1 MKRLKKILLVFICAA
16 LAAFGMTGCAE
27 TSSQKESEA
36 QDEIIAKNIEDI
48 TNYTQN
54 NFATLMQEASYEQF
68 AAYEEGGNTLVSI
81 PFDNDWGTRWKEFY
95 DEYGDVAEAT
105 ALTATRTDGVYSDQI
120 ILTSEGGDQMVLTI
134 TYNDQMTPVS
144 TQIGEYSD
152 DSKETLGSKMGT
164 AGVNTATGLI
174 VVFIVLVFLCLVIS
188 CFKFIG
194 NGKKPENKD
203 NTADGKK
210 VSSPAPAAAQPAE
223 EETVDLAENE
233 ELVAVIAAAIAAAEE
248 KPVEGFQV
256 RSIRRLRS
264 NKWR

>member
-1 MKRLKKILLVFICAA
+1 MKRIKKILLVLICGA

-27 TSSQKESEA
+27 TSSQKETEA
-36 QDEIIAKNIEDI
+36 QNEIIAKNIEDI

-54 NFATLMQEASYEQF
+54 TFAATMQGATYEQ
-68 AAYEEGGNTLVSI
+68 YELYKEAGNVLVSI
-81 PFDNDWGTRWKEFY
+81 TFDNDWMVRWKEFY

-120 ILTSEGGDQMVLTI
+120 ILTSGDGNQMVLTI
-134 TYNDQMTPVS
+134 TYNDQLTPVS

-210 VSSPAPAAAQPAE
+210 AASPAPAAAAPAAAE
-223 EETVDLAENE
+223 SVDLAENE